1 MSAFL
6 PDPFVRSLFL
16 APRVLLFA
24 ALAAAV
30 ALVALVWLSR
40 RAARTRDALIAPSI
54 AERAGLAPPAG
65 TGPVTFA
72 LVALVV
78 LGVGAALARPRWGR
92 TMEAAERRGTDVV
105 FVMDTSASMR
115 ATDVS
120 PSRFTLARQAAQSLL
135 DKLGSDRV
143 ALVACEGEAQTLV
156 PLTLDT
162 AAAGL
167 FLDALEPGIGAKPGT
182 SLAAGLKSAA
192 ELYPGGAVGG
202 KHCVVF
208 SDGEDLEG
216 GVDEAIEKAKA
227 EGMVV
232 HTVFVGVP
240 SGRGAPVPEVDVS
253 GRLTG
258 YKIDASGTAVL
269 SKPDPDLLRKL
280 AARTHGTFSTV
291 STGRTDLS
299 GVAKEI
305 DLSARRPMSEVLLTN
320 LEERFQVPL
329 AVGVCSLGLLLL
341 GVGRRASTYSAAKRK
356 NVFLLRRGRKEKTAV
371 VAAALSLLVT
381 ARAGAQQQP
390 APAAS
395 ATPAPLPFLRK
406 VFSSPRSEARK
417 GVKAM
422 DEKKLDE
429 AIGHF
434 GREIEISPKD
444 LTGSYNLGTAQS
456 SAGNANDALASLE
469 KARKEGRPDLAAD
482 AAYNAGETLFRAKEY
497 ETAASAFR
505 EALRLKPGDP
515 EASWNYELCVR
526 RAEEEKKKKDQ
537 QKKKDQDQKQQPQKP
552 SPTPGPSPTPQSRKQ
567 DEQKKKQE
575 EDKQFESKANMSRD
589 KAEQLLAAIQQAD
602 LDEQKKKIAEQK
614 RQRRV
619 GRDW

>member
-6 PDPFVRSLFL
+6 PGPFFRSYFL
-16 APRVLLFA
+16 APRVLLVA

-30 ALVALVWLSR
+30 ALALLVSLSR
-40 RAARTRDALIAPSI
+40 RAARRRDALIAPSI

-65 TGPVTFA
+65 TGPVTLA

-120 PSRFTLARQAAQSLL
+120 PSRFVLARQAAQSLL

-258 YKIDASGTAVL
+258 YKTDTSGAAVL

-280 AARTHGTFSTV
+280 AAKTHGTFSTV
-291 STGRTDLS
+291 TTGRTDLS

-305 DLSARRPMSEVLLTN
+305 DLSARRPLSEVLLTN

-371 VAAALSLLVT
+371 VAAALSLLV
-381 ARAGAQQQP
+381 AGRAVAQP
-390 APAAS
+390 APAPPSSTGGTQSENESSPSKKSAEAAGNAS
-395 ATPAPLPFLRK
+395 PAPAPPAPLPFLSK
-406 VFSSPRSEARK
+406 IFSSPRSEARK

-444 LTGSYNLGTAQS
+444 PTGSYNLGTAQS
-456 SAGNANDALASLE
+456 SAGNANEALASLE
-469 KARKEGRPDLAAD
+469 KARKEGRPDLASD
-482 AAYNAGETLFRAKEY
+482 AAYNAGKRCFARKST
-497 ETAASAFR
+497 
-505 EALRLKPGDP
+505 KP
-515 EASWNYELCVR
+515 R
-526 RAEEEKKKKDQ
+526 RAR
-537 QKKKDQDQKQQPQKP
+537 
-552 SPTPGPSPTPQSRKQ
+552 S
-567 DEQKKKQE
+567 
-575 EDKQFESKANMSRD
+575 A
-589 KAEQLLAAIQQAD
+589 
-602 LDEQKKKIAEQK
+602 
-614 RQRRV
+614 RRCA
-619 GRDW
+619 